1 MVFRVVKHTVH
12 LIAVKALNYAIV
24 LTERQDRFEQSL
36 TCAGLC
42 IKCHACMKI
51 CPTGAKY
58 LDDPAFLSHVAMLEQ
73 NYTRPTQAEWFL

>member
-42 IKCHACMKI
+42 IAQMRI
-51 CPTGAKY
+51 FADGSEAVVQVGAGVVKR
-58 LDDPAFLSHVAMLEQ
+58 L
-73 NYTRPTQAEWFL
+73 